1 MCPICVEGGVARVRT
16 LDYDQRTAKADFKRA
31 RQAER
36 RYGAQL
42 RGIAKLIG
50 QLVRSLD
57 PTTLEGMTL
66 IRTSLEQYA
75 ETLVPWARSVASRM
89 IADVAARDRKEWRKL
104 SKEMNAGL
112 VEAIDK
118 TDVGDRVK
126 DLLSEQ
132 VTLIKSLPLDAAKRV
147 HKIAMKGHLEGARFD
162 SLVKEINRTGEITK
176 ARATLIARTEV
187 GRASTVITQAR
198 AEKVGSTGYIWRT
211 VKDSDV
217 RPSHRR
223 MEGKFVLWEKPP
235 TLDNLT
241 GHAGALPNC
250 RCYCEPVIPDSKY

>member
-1 MCPICVEGGVARVRT
+1 MCPICVEGGVATIKTR
-16 LDYDQRTAKADFKRA
+16 DYDERRAKADFRRA

-42 RGIAKLIG
+42 RHIAKLIG
-50 QLVRSLD
+50 QLVRSMD
-57 PTTLEGMTL
+57 PTTLEGMTS

-75 ETLVPWARSVASRM
+75 ETLVPWARSVAARM

-104 SKEMNAGL
+104 SNEMNADL
-112 VEAIDK
+112 TMMIDK

-126 DLLSEQ
+126 DLLSDQ
-132 VTLIKSLPLDAAKRV
+132 VRLIKSLPLEAAQRV
-147 HKIAMKGHLEGARFD
+147 HRIAMKGHLEGARFD
-162 SLVKEINRTGEITK
+162 SLVKDINRTGEITT

-217 RPSHRR
+217 RPSHRK
-223 MEGKFVLWEKPP
+223 MEGKFILWESPP

-250 RCYCEPVIPDSKY
+250 RCYCEPVIPDPKY